1 LRRFYIIIQTK
12 IIHTVKDRDKMGY
25 RANRKALTKEDKDRY
40 ALMVGKRVTVNS
52 YLINGKTGIVTQH
65 LRSANHFWITMDEPY
80 RALLGGISKSHKCN
94 CGNVQ
99 LVD

>member
-1 LRRFYIIIQTK
+1 
-12 IIHTVKDRDKMGY
+12 MGY